1 LYLILFFKKNE
12 YILPLFKFSYLV
24 CISRLDN
31 NFTDGII
38 TGLKLKF
45 EIFCYFMTTILCIR
59 KNNSIVMAGDGQ
71 VSLQNTIMK
80 PSARKLRITFD
91 GKVIAGFA
99 GSTADAFTLFEKF
112 DEKLE
117 QYNGKLLRSAV
128 ELAKEWRTDK
138 MLRNLE
144 ALLAVS
150 SAEAS
155 LIISGNG
162 DVIEPDDGLIG
173 IGSGGMYALAAARA
187 LIDTKFSSR
196 KIAEK
201 SMKIASDICIYTN
214 NNITYEE
221 LKY

>member
-1 LYLILFFKKNE
+1 
-12 YILPLFKFSYLV
+12 
-24 CISRLDN
+24 
-31 NFTDGII
+31 
-38 TGLKLKF
+38 
-45 EIFCYFMTTILCIR
+45 MTTILCVR
-59 KNNSIVMAGDGQ
+59 KDNRIVMAGDGQ
-71 VSLQNTIMK
+71 VSMQNTIMK
-80 PSARKLRITFD
+80 PSARKLRNTFD

-128 ELAKEWRTDK
+128 ELAKEWRTNK

-173 IGSGGMYALAAARA
+173 IGYGGMYALAAARA
-187 LIDTKFSSR
+187 LMDTKLSSR

-201 SMKIASDICIYTN
+201 SMKIAADICIYTN
-214 NNITYEE
+214 DKVTYEE
-221 LKY
+221 LEY